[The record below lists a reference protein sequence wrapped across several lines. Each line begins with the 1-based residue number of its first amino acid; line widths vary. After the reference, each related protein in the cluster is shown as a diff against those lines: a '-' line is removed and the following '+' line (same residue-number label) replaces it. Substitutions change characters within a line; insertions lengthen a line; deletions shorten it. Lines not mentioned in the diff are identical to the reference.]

1 MDDLGAEGIVRK
13 LLDALDHANLNEA
26 FLSKILIGLTCDSAS
41 VMLGH
46 KSGVAVQLQG
56 RFPNIVVW
64 HCSAHHLEL
73 AVGDVVKEMMA
84 VNHFKILMDKL
95 YSLYSTSNKNRAE
108 LKECA
113 VGLDIQLCKISR
125 VLDTRWVASSLR
137 TVEAVWRNYPALH
150 RYFTEAVQD
159 PTRDSTTR
167 ESYNGLAKHLSS
179 HVFLTNL
186 GLMYDALQELSELSL
201 ELQKRECNII
211 IIS

>member
-1 MDDLGAEGIVRK
+1 MDDLGAEGIVCK

-26 FLSKILIGLTCDSAS
+26 FLSKTLIGLTCDGTS
-41 VMLGH
+41 VMLGR
-46 KSGVAVQLQG
+46 KSGVAVRLQS

-64 HCSAHHLEL
+64 HCSAHHLEF

-113 VGLDIQLCKISR
+113 VGLDIQLCKISQ

-137 TVEAVWRNYPALH
+137 SCVEKLSCPPQIFYGGSAGSYP
-150 RYFTEAVQD
+150 
-159 PTRDSTTR
+159 
-167 ESYNGLAKHLSS
+167 
-179 HVFLTNL
+179 
-186 GLMYDALQELSELSL
+186 
-201 ELQKRECNII
+201 
-211 IIS
+211 